1 MSSRDDAPVKT
12 MDDPDDDTVG
22 LLRTT
27 DDLRADEA
35 ANASRGD
42 ERGESLRRVGEVREF
57 RDTAWRNAYVLF
69 ATFTLAVL
77 VVAFASTDVDEF
89 VEKTD
94 PLLMRVRAHSHEQWI
109 RLLHELVHIRAR
121 ERDDEDG
128 ERERREQDVRVS
140 PRRVSELPNLT
151 DAAKRFPALVSPRRV
166 RSLVR
171 AEVVRRPQKTDGVVV
186 GVVHRL
192 HGRVVSRRH
201 GSRETRGA
209 VCLPTLLR
217 PSSPPGVG
225 FRYIS

>member
-69 ATFTLAVL
+69 ATFIFAVL

-94 PLLMRVRAHSHEQWI
+94 PLVM
-109 RLLHELVHIRAR
+109 
-121 ERDDEDG
+121 
-128 ERERREQDVRVS
+128 
-140 PRRVSELPNLT
+140 
-151 DAAKRFPALVSPRRV
+151 
-166 RSLVR
+166 
-171 AEVVRRPQKTDGVVV
+171 
-186 GVVHRL
+186 
-192 HGRVVSRRH
+192 SRR
-201 GSRETRGA
+201 S
-209 VCLPTLLR
+209 
-217 PSSPPGVG
+217 
-225 FRYIS
+225 